1 MIGYNVYW
9 VKKGS
14 DLEKITFIMAENHEE
29 AWNKVLKIKGG
40 SNKITIIKAQEYD
53 RLTKSLK
60 DEPVLYHE

>member
-9 VKKGS
+9 VKIGS
-14 DLEKITFIMAENHEE
+14 DLERVTFIMADSHEE

-53 RLTKSLK
+53 RLSKSLRN
-60 DEPVLYHE
+60 EPVFYYE